1 MKIVKGEGD
10 VVAWVGCQDGDELL
24 LYHILESVE
33 PRTDRDVESLEAAKV
48 LATMWYAQRKG
59 EYQ

>member
-24 LYHILESVE
+24 LYHILESVV
-33 PRTDRDVESLEAAKV
+33 PRTDRDVESLESAKV